1 MLSAEKKEKK
11 SDFPFL
17 SYWARNGNQ
26 IKQDLKDWRIMKNKM
41 VKKNDRKL
49 YFLQCVLLTNC

>member
-41 VKKNDRKL
+41 VKKM
-49 YFLQCVLLTNC
+49 TENCISYNVFY